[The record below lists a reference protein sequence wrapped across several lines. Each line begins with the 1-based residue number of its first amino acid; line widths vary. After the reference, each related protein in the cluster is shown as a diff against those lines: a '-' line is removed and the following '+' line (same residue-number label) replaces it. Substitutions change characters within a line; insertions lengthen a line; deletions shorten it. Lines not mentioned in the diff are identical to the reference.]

1 VRARTVLVA
10 CAAWLA
16 LSAPALAH
24 GILRSASPAHGA
36 NLDSAP
42 REVVLTFS
50 EPVHPQASS
59 AEVLDSQGRVVSEG
73 QEVTQDGRT
82 LRVRVGQLPRGTYT
96 VRWKV
101 VSQVDGHTTSGFVS
115 FGVRATPPA
124 SGAGVEAPPWW
135 QVLLRWLGYLSALTL
150 AGTLAFGELILPA
163 AGATKHW
170 VRLRPLRDASAVA
183 LAAVAVVDLVLRAA
197 WLRPPGHT
205 LVEAA
210 RVLATSPVEGR
221 SLLLRVGSAAL
232 AAGLAPGS
240 PRGLVLV
247 PAAAALLGLT
257 LTSHAWGAGPL
268 AALSDWLHLAAA
280 SVWVGGLPALALL
293 ARLRDPQGTQA
304 IARAFSRWAGYALAV
319 VVATG
324 LYASALHVP
333 SWRALVQTGYG
344 RWLTFKLA
352 LVGVLVAL
360 GAVNR
365 YRLLPRLGSGRGV
378 AHFASAVRLEVAA
391 AAAVLLAAGGL
402 SITPPARTVQ
412 AASEVRRLILAA
424 QVGAV
429 RLVLTVQPAEP
440 GWNRFSLA
448 LQDARGEPV
457 EVDRALLRLRKLD
470 EETAPPTLV
479 LDPQGPGVYAGQSPD
494 LALPGLWELQ
504 VVLRRRGQADAV
516 AWFPLRAGDFR
527 MRSDLEAF
535 RLLRRAQEAVG
546 LLRTW
551 RESEQ
556 TTDGAG
562 NLVVTRYTYARP
574 DRMAFE
580 IMGGMR
586 GVLVGS
592 DRYLRTGQG
601 WQRDRLPEP
610 FRARGPAL
618 YMQNPLRAA
627 LGRRDPCPEGNC
639 RVVLWES
646 PDGLTTFAAWVGER
660 TARVHKL
667 LMWAPGHVMTSVLE
681 DFDAPVRVI
690 PPGGRRP

>member
-1 VRARTVLVA
+1 MAVKDWRTALPASFLLALALAASTAAHAKLVRAEPAPGAVLRTPPRAVRLVFNEELASQGSTVAVVDARGRRVDDGRGGLDLGDLHRTGAVHLHGEAVRARTVLVA

-101 VSQVDGHTTSGFVS
+101 VSQVDGHTTSGFLS

-135 QVLLRWLGYLSALTL
+135 QVLLRWLAYLSALTL

-333 SWRALVQTGYG
+333 SWRA
-344 RWLTFKLA
+344 
-352 LVGVLVAL
+352 
-360 GAVNR
+360 
-365 YRLLPRLGSGRGV
+365 
-378 AHFASAVRLEVAA
+378 
-391 AAAVLLAAGGL
+391 
-402 SITPPARTVQ
+402 
-412 AASEVRRLILAA
+412 
-424 QVGAV
+424 
-429 RLVLTVQPAEP
+429 
-440 GWNRFSLA
+440 
-448 LQDARGEPV
+448 
-457 EVDRALLRLRKLD
+457 
-470 EETAPPTLV
+470 
-479 LDPQGPGVYAGQSPD
+479 
-494 LALPGLWELQ
+494 
-504 VVLRRRGQADAV
+504 
-516 AWFPLRAGDFR
+516 
-527 MRSDLEAF
+527 
-535 RLLRRAQEAVG
+535 
-546 LLRTW
+546 
-551 RESEQ
+551 
-556 TTDGAG
+556 
-562 NLVVTRYTYARP
+562 
-574 DRMAFE
+574 
-580 IMGGMR
+580 
-586 GVLVGS
+586 
-592 DRYLRTGQG
+592 
-601 WQRDRLPEP
+601 
-610 FRARGPAL
+610 
-618 YMQNPLRAA
+618 
-627 LGRRDPCPEGNC
+627 
-639 RVVLWES
+639 
-646 PDGLTTFAAWVGER
+646 
-660 TARVHKL
+660 
-667 LMWAPGHVMTSVLE
+667 
-681 DFDAPVRVI
+681 
-690 PPGGRRP
+690 